1 MFYINRVGCCCRH
14 ESSFV
19 HDQPRGFE
27 GYLMLFVRSRAIF
40 VIDGETYNAEPNSFI
55 IYNKNSPQYYKACEN
70 EYVND
75 WICFECSEDISS
87 GINIE
92 FDKLMYIGES
102 IDVGSY
108 FQLIADCY
116 YRRNNLQTA
125 GFLIKAL
132 LSEVFSENRKQEESG
147 IAHYRELLDLR
158 RKIYAQPS
166 EEWSIEKMAGLINVS
181 EPYLHLLYK
190 KAFGVTCNADVI
202 NSRIESAKHYLAYTD
217 RTVEDIAFTCG
228 YKNAVHFSRQ
238 FKQAA
243 GISPSEWRKD
253 NSIV

>member
-1 MFYINRVGCCCRH
+1 MFYIDRMGCSCKH
-14 ESSFV
+14 DGSFV
-19 HDQPRGFE
+19 LNRPRGYE
-27 GYLMLFVRSRAIF
+27 GYLMLFVKTKAVFEIE
-40 VIDGETYNAEPNSFI
+40 GETYNIEPNTFL
-55 IYNKNSPQYYKACEN
+55 IYNKNSPQLYRACES
-70 EYVND
+70 EYIND
-75 WICFECSEDISS
+75 WIQFECSEDITS
-87 GINIE
+87 GIDIK
-92 FDKLMYIGES
+92 FDRPIYIGES
-102 IDVGSY
+102 IDVARY

-132 LSEVFSENRKQEESG
+132 LSEVFSENGKQEESG

-166 EEWSIEKMAGLINVS
+166 EDWSVEKMAQQISVS

-217 RTVEDIAFTCG
+217 RTVEEVAFTCG

-243 GISPSEWRKD
+243 GVSPSEWRK
-253 NSIV
+253 NNTIV

>member
-1 MFYINRVGCCCRH
+1 MFEINRMGCSCKH
-14 ESSFV
+14 DSNFV
-19 HDQPRGFE
+19 LNQPRGFE
-27 GYLMLFVRSRAIF
+27 GYLMLFIKTKALF
-40 VIDGETYNAEPNSFI
+40 VINGVTYNVEPNTFL
-55 IYNKNSPQYYKACEN
+55 IYNRNSPQYYKACEN
-70 EYVND
+70 EYIND
-75 WICFECSEDISS
+75 WIQFDCTDDISS
-87 GINIE
+87 GIEIK
-92 FDKLMYIGES
+92 FDTPIYIGES
-102 IDVGSY
+102 INVPMY

-116 YRRNNLQTA
+116 YRRDNLVTA

-132 LSEVFSENRKQEESG
+132 LSEVFSENGKQEESG

-166 EEWSIEKMAGLINVS
+166 ENWSVHKMAHQISVS

-202 NSRIESAKHYLAYTD
+202 NSRIESAKHFLAYTD
-217 RTVEDIAFTCG
+217 QTVEEIAYTCG

-243 GISPSEWRKD
+243 GMSPSEWRKN
-253 NSIV
+253 NSVV